1 MPIVSP
7 RDEDS
12 DSDVES
18 EIHHTVYMIRLNKVN
33 EWEALFSVDGVRGQY
48 WEGVCMFLARVGYCD
63 TRCRFQGTRP
73 RSERLRDSDG
83 QVQTQILARE
93 LRGCL
98 PLYRT
103 SHYTIPVAHHRQ
115 ASSS

>member
-1 MPIVSP
+1 MPIAGPPPPRCDV

-18 EIHHTVYMIRLNKVN
+18 EIHHTVYKIRLNKVS
-33 EWEALFSVDGVRGQY
+33 EWEGLFSVDGVRSDD
-48 WEGVCMFLARVGYCD
+48 WEGVFLARVWYCD

-83 QVQTQILARE
+83 QV
-93 LRGCL
+93 
-98 PLYRT
+98 
-103 SHYTIPVAHHRQ
+103 
-115 ASSS
+115 